1 MPIAQTDFTLT
12 AKVEAPVDRVFD
24 LVADVTQGPRFFPN
38 VIHADRVEEGAG
50 EDVVRRWVLAG
61 DQVRSWRS
69 RRRPDR
75 AAGLISFEHLEPG
88 GALRGLGGQWTFK
101 AEGERET
108 LVELRHT
115 IEAEGGTD
123 APAPAADSTRAGA
136 ENQLAR
142 LKEVAE
148 QYDELA
154 GLEASYE
161 ASLVIK
167 GSLADVYGYFEES
180 ERWPER
186 IPHCLSVVRSDAG
199 PDVQVVEM
207 DVRVPSGAIHT
218 TKQVRVCLPGDRIVW
233 RQVGG
238 LPPLDQGLF
247 GYTSFTETPEG
258 VLARAGQ
265 TELLKPLAV
274 AKRGWTV
281 DQAREHVAE
290 VRGARNLGALRSVQ
304 EYLDRR

>member
-12 AKVEAPVDRVFD
+12 AKINAPADRAFE
-24 LVADVTQGPRFFPN
+24 LIADPAQGPRFFPT
-38 VIHADRVEEGAG
+38 VVHADRTEQNGD

-61 DQVRSWRS
+61 EQVRCWRS
-69 RRRPDR
+69 RRRLDR
-75 AAGLISFEHLEPG
+75 GAGRIAFTHLEPAG
-88 GALRGLGGQWTFK
+88 PVRSLSGEWTFK
-101 AEGERET
+101 DEGDGNT

-115 IEAEGGTD
+115 IETEGGESALQEVVTATRTGAEG
-123 APAPAADSTRAGA
+123 
-136 ENQLAR
+136 QLSR
-142 LKEVAE
+142 LTEVAE
-148 QYDELA
+148 QYDILV

-167 GSLADVYGYFEES
+167 GSLADVYGYFEDS

-186 IPHCLSVVRSDAG
+186 IPHCLSVTRSDPA
-199 PDVQVVEM
+199 PDVQIVEM

-233 RQVGG
+233 RQLGG
-238 LPPLDQGLF
+238 LPPLDQALY

-274 AKRGWTV
+274 AKRGWSV
-281 DQAREHVAE
+281 GEAREHVAE
-290 VRGARNLGALRSVQ
+290 VRGARNLDALRSVQ

>member
-12 AKVEAPVDRVFD
+12 AKVEAPMDRVFD
-24 LVADVTQGPRFFPN
+24 LVADVTQSPRFFPN
-38 VIHADRVEEGAG
+38 VIYADRVDENAG
-50 EDVVRRWVLAG
+50 DDVVRRWVLAG
-61 DQVRSWRS
+61 EQVRSWRS
-69 RRRPDR
+69 RRRLDR
-75 AAGLISFEHLEPG
+75 AAGLIAFEHLEPG
-88 GALRGLGGQWTFK
+88 GALRALGGQWTFK
-101 AEGERET
+101 AEST
-108 LVELRHT
+108 HDTVVELCHT
-115 IEAEGGTD
+115 IEAADGTD
-123 APAPAADSTRAGA
+123 ALTRAAESTKVGA

-148 QYDELA
+148 QYDTLV

-186 IPHCLSVVRSDAG
+186 IPHCLAVVRTDAG

-207 DVRVPSGAIHT
+207 DVRVPSGAVHT

-274 AKRGWTV
+274 AKRGWHV

-290 VRGARNLGALRSVQ
+290 VRGARNLDALRSVQ